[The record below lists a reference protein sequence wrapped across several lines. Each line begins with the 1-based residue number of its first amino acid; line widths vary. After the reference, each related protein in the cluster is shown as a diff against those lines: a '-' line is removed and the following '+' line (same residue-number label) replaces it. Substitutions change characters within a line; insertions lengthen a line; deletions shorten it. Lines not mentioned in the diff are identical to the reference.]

1 MKGKMINQLDKH
13 LGIGIAICDWD
24 NLILVFENELFS
36 KWLPA
41 NEGHNS
47 LANRLP
53 KINIERLKNRLSKGR
68 DYNLEHEI
76 KDGNR
81 KKVLKL
87 AFIKVLEMESSVI
100 LIKVIDYTKEK
111 ELEYMIDSYAKIAER
126 NKRDLEKA
134 LQTIQKQNDRM
145 QSELEIARQVQMG
158 MLPFNFNPRNDNVG
172 FAALLKPAKE
182 VGGDFFDIFYIDENN
197 LCICLG
203 DVSDKGAG
211 SALFMAATK
220 TLIKSHAMNARS
232 VAGIVSRVNNELA
245 LNNEKCMFSTLFLG
259 IINLKSGDLL
269 YSNCG
274 HCYPLLLNKNKR
286 IKRLEKLNGPAVG
299 IIEKYSFTEQQIK
312 ISKNQS
318 LLIFSDGVTE
328 SMNNLRELYGEQR
341 LVSLLSIENND
352 LAPEETI
359 NLVFDSVVEFEK
371 GTPQSDDI
379 TLMVIKYLA

>member
-1 MKGKMINQLDKH
+1 LDKH
-13 LGIGIAICDWD
+13 LGIGIAIFDWD

-36 KWLPA
+36 KWISA

-47 LANRLP
+47 LANRSP

-81 KKVLKL
+81 KKILNLV
-87 AFIKVLEMESSVI
+87 FIKVLEMESSVI

-134 LQTIQKQNDRM
+134 LQTTQKQNDRM

-158 MLPFNFNPRNDNVG
+158 MLPFNFNPRNDNVE

-245 LNNEKCMFSTLFLG
+245 YNNEKCMFSTLFIG
-259 IINLKSGDLL
+259 VFNLKSGNLL

-286 IKRLEKLNGPAVG
+286 IKRLDKLNGPALG

-328 SMNNLRELYGEQR
+328 SFNNLGELYGERR

-352 LAPEETI
+352 LAPKETI

-379 TLMVIKYLA
+379 TLMGIKYLG

>member
-1 MKGKMINQLDKH
+1 MDKH
-13 LGIGIAICDWD
+13 LGIGIAIFDWD

-36 KWLPA
+36 KWISA

-47 LANRLP
+47 LANRSP

-81 KKVLKL
+81 KKILNLV
-87 AFIKVLEMESSVI
+87 FIKVLEMESSVI

-134 LQTIQKQNDRM
+134 LQTTQKQNDRM

-158 MLPFNFNPRNDNVG
+158 MLPFNFNPRNDNVE

-245 LNNEKCMFSTLFLG
+245 YNNEKCMFSTLFIG
-259 IINLKSGDLL
+259 VFNLKSGNLL

-286 IKRLEKLNGPAVG
+286 IKRLDKLNGPALG

-328 SMNNLRELYGEQR
+328 SFNNLGELYGERR

-352 LAPEETI
+352 LAPKETI

-379 TLMVIKYLA
+379 TLMGIKYLG

>member
-1 MKGKMINQLDKH
+1 MKGNIINQLDKH
-13 LGIGIAICDWD
+13 LGIGIAIFDWD

-36 KWLPA
+36 KWISA

-47 LANRLP
+47 LANRSP

-81 KKVLKL
+81 KKILNLV
-87 AFIKVLEMESSVI
+87 FIKVLEMESSVI

-134 LQTIQKQNDRM
+134 LQTTQKQNDRM

-158 MLPFNFNPRNDNVG
+158 MLPFNFNPRNDNVE

-245 LNNEKCMFSTLFLG
+245 YNNEKCMFSTLFIG
-259 IINLKSGDLL
+259 VFNLKSGNLL

-286 IKRLEKLNGPAVG
+286 IKRLDKLNGPALG

-328 SMNNLRELYGEQR
+328 SFNNLGELYGERR

-352 LAPEETI
+352 LAPKETI

-379 TLMVIKYLA
+379 TLMGIKYLG